1 MNTEGSED
9 LSRAAIS
16 SEVGIKEK
24 KARFREV
31 LLLPSLLNPIP
42 STSKQRARGPSP
54 FALGPDGCVIPQ
66 AVDVT

>member
-1 MNTEGSED
+1 MNTEGSEG

-31 LLLPSLLNPIP
+31 LLPSLLNPIP
-42 STSKQRARGPSP
+42 STSNQRARGPSP